1 MSSKKPSTLKRILS
15 FFKDRK
21 KTVVFLFVLIGVSQ
35 TASITVPFISK
46 VLIDALTAFIKNGG
60 ALPWHALIY
69 CALGILAATVTSSV
83 LQSIYNYYLFEMVT
97 KVEDKIRSQAFEKY
111 LQLHSLYHHGAS
123 SGQIIGRIER
133 GGVSLYTTINDI
145 FGQNIIPPLIIFVG
159 SFTALL
165 YENIWIALAILI
177 PFPIYL
183 LATRSIANKIYLIE
197 QRSNDAF
204 EGVSKEMYDVAG
216 NVLTV
221 KKFSQEKEETNHNL
235 KLMADAREIQYS
247 AERLWGQ
254 VESIQTA
261 IAAVGRVAVLGL
273 SAWFVLNGTAT
284 IGEFVLY
291 VTLQNMAYQPLSDLS
306 SLFTRIRRNFTR
318 IERLFTILDEPLHVV
333 DAVGATELR
342 PLQKQIEFKDV
353 SFSYHN
359 DNQWA
364 LKNIKVVIP
373 DGSTCALVGR
383 SGSGKTTFINL
394 LLRSYDPQKG
404 GILIDGVDIR
414 TVTQVSLRTQ
424 IAVVPQEVDLFS
436 RTVSENIAYGQEG
449 VTEERIEKA
458 TETALAHDFILKLD
472 KGYKTVVGE
481 RGIKLSGGERQR
493 IGIARAVLR
502 DPKILILDEATSHL
516 DTQSEQLITRAT
528 DALVQHRTSLIIAH
542 RLSTVIHAD
551 QILVFNDG
559 SIEASGTHAELLRTS
574 PTYARLHSLQF
585 ADDEDTAEPED
596 VGEF

>member
-1 MSSKKPSTLKRILS
+1 MPHQKPSTLKRILS
-15 FFKDRK
+15 FFEDRK
-21 KTVVFLFVLIGVSQ
+21 RAVAFLFVLIGISQ
-35 TASITVPFISK
+35 AASITVPFISK
-46 VLIDALTAFIKNGG
+46 VLIDALTKFIKDGG
-60 ALPWHALIY
+60 TLPWHVLTY
-69 CALGILAATVTSSV
+69 TALGILIATLISSI

-97 KVEDKIRSQAFEKY
+97 KVEDKIRNQAFEKY

-145 FGQNIIPPLIIFVG
+145 FGQNILPPLIIFVG

-165 YENIWIALAILI
+165 YENIWIALAVLI

-197 QRSNDAF
+197 QKSNDAF

-221 KKFSQEKEETNHNL
+221 KKFSQEETETVHNL

-254 VESIQTA
+254 VESIQTG

-333 DAVGATELR
+333 DAPQAAELR
-342 PLQKQIEFKDV
+342 PLEKIIEFKDV
-353 SFSYHN
+353 SFSYHR

-364 LKNIKVVIP
+364 LKNINVTIP
-373 DGSTCALVGR
+373 AGTTCALVGR

-394 LLRSYDPQKG
+394 LLRSYDPQEG
-404 GILIDGVDIR
+404 AILIDGVDIR
-414 TVTQVSLRTQ
+414 TVTQASLRAQ

-436 RTVSENIAYGQEG
+436 RTVAENISYGRDAVSQQR
-449 VTEERIEKA
+449 VEKA
-458 TETALAHDFILKLD
+458 AETALAHDFILKLE
-472 KGYKTVVGE
+472 KGYNTVVGE

-528 DALVQHRTSLIIAH
+528 NALIKNRTSLIIAH

-551 QILVFNDG
+551 RILVFSNG
-559 SIEASGTHAELLRTS
+559 RIEATGTHAELLHSS

-585 ADDEDTAEPED
+585 ADEDAVELED
-596 VGEF
+596 AGQY